1 MDVSRTAYVMLLVA
15 VGAGRFI
22 ELGVSRR
29 NQKSLIA
36 KGASR
41 VSEPRFQWM
50 IFVHAVVLVG
60 AGLEVI
66 LLHRPL
72 IPALAISMGILV
84 LLSNMLRW
92 WVIRTLRSH
101 WNVQIMNSAR
111 LGVVS
116 NGPYRWVRHPNY
128 VAVFVELIALPLIYS
143 AWISALVAAVGNGW
157 VLYSRIEVEDQ
168 MLLSD
173 AGYREAMG
181 NKPRFLPKFY

>member
-1 MDVSRTAYVMLLVA
+1 VDVSRIVYVALLVA

-50 IFVHAVVLVG
+50 IFVHTIVLVG

-66 LLHRPL
+66 FLHRPL
-72 IPALAISMGILV
+72 IPALAISMGVLV
-84 LLSNMLRW
+84 SLSNVLRW
-92 WVIRTLRSH
+92 WVIGTLRSH

-116 NGPYRWVRHPNY
+116 SGPYRWVRHPNY

-157 VLYSRIEVEDQ
+157 VLYSRIQVEDQ

-173 AGYREAMG
+173 PGYRDAMG
-181 NKPRFLPKFY
+181 NKPRFLPRFY

>member
-1 MDVSRTAYVMLLVA
+1 VDVSRIVYIIFLVV

-22 ELGVSRR
+22 ELGISRR

-50 IFVHAVVLVG
+50 IFVHAIVLVG

-66 LLHRPL
+66 FLRRPL
-72 IPALAISMGILV
+72 IPALAISMGILA
-84 LLSNMLRW
+84 LLANMLRW

-101 WNVQIMNSAR
+101 WNVQIMKSAQ

-116 NGPYRWVRHPNY
+116 SGPYRWIRHPNY
-128 VAVFVELIALPLIYS
+128 VAVFVELIAIPLIYS

-173 AGYREAMG
+173 PGYRETMG

>member
-1 MDVSRTAYVMLLVA
+1 MLLVA
-15 VGAGRFI
+15 VGLGRSI

-36 KGASR
+36 KGAAR

-50 IFVHAVVLVG
+50 IFVHALVLAG

-66 LLHRPL
+66 LLRRPL

-84 LLSNMLRW
+84 LLSNALRW

-116 NGPYRWVRHPNY
+116 SGPYRWVRHPNY

-173 AGYREAMG
+173 AGYRQVMG